1 MTAPQN
7 GRHISSIPCCVPS
20 TKRHNGL
27 NHSWSELLFLT
38 KVDDGIYSKHFLT
51 FHPKL
56 LNAAKYFAH
65 LNGDIDTSINEFNNY
80 VTDGRVVI
88 ME

>member
-1 MTAPQN
+1 MLECKLTEN
-7 GRHISSIPCCVPS
+7 GAIFVLFSAVSPVLG
-20 TKRHNGL
+20 HNGL
-27 NHSWSELLFLT
+27 GAFIFLT

-56 LNAAKYFAH
+56 LNTAKCFAH
-65 LNGDIDTSINEFNNY
+65 LNGDTDTSTSGCHSYITEEKA
-80 VTDGRVVI
+80 VI